1 MKFITII
8 LFYLAISHSV
18 MAATYK
24 ISAFAKKS
32 TVKDVPTNKWY
43 QLGVGLVL
51 GALNVA
57 TSADVEKMKPC
68 FPDGA
73 APANVDDDK
82 SAGKSS
88 DWITTILNGLST
100 LVDFLCKFK
109 DQIAKL
115 FGGLLKRNLMEK
127 GMRRL
132 SNKGVWDTLKTDL
145 GKIKDWA
152 KAAWDKTAPIRDFAK
167 TLVDDLKSFF
177 ADIKTK
183 IISLL
188 PQSAQDTINKYLNC
202 GAAKVAGNTVAL
214 VKGLVNV
221 VQKVARAAN
230 GDAVA
235 LASIIIGLICK
246 YAQFKQGW
254 DHFKTAWTTADI
266 PTKYNYYGR
275 AFGVWFNAIATSKKK
290 LALKN

>member
-1 MKFITII
+1 
-8 LFYLAISHSV
+8 

-24 ISAFAKKS
+24 ISAFAKRS
-32 TVKDVPTNKWY
+32 TVKDVATNKFY

-57 TSADVEKMKPC
+57 SSADVDKMKPC

-82 SAGKSS
+82 STGKSS
-88 DWITTILNGLST
+88 DWISTILNGLST

-127 GMRRL
+127 GMKRL
-132 SNKGVWDTLKTDL
+132 TNKGIWDDLKSGL

-152 KAAWDKTAPIRDFAK
+152 TAQWDKTQPIRDFAQNI
-167 TLVDDLKSFF
+167 VNNLKSFF
-177 ADIKTK
+177 VDMKTK

-188 PQSAQDTINKYLNC
+188 PTSVQDTVTKYLNC
-202 GAAKVAGNTVAL
+202 GAAKVAGNTVTL

-221 VQKVARAAN
+221 VQKVGRAAS
-230 GDAVA
+230 GDPTA

-254 DHFKTAWTTADI
+254 DNFKTAWNTADI